1 MSMDSDM
8 DVSRKLIGLFMLL
21 SGSCVNSISHSKIT
35 NMYLKDTICIFV
47 FDDVLKHSG
56 QSFKE
61 KPLVFRV
68 FLQNPKLCPVS
79 TLVQYSDIRLSRSY
93 DTALFLIT
101 VMPYKGASSDTV
113 ALWIKNTMQETETNF
128 FSPHSCR
135 LAATSNVDASGTSI
149 TTILQSASWPG
160 SSFFKKCI

>member
-1 MSMDSDM
+1 MSTDSDM
-8 DVSRKLIGLFMLL
+8 DVSRKLICLFMLL

-35 NMYLKDTICIFV
+35 NMYLKDTECIFV
-47 FDDVLKHSG
+47 FDVLKHFG

-79 TLVQYSDIRLSRSY
+79 TLVQYLDIRLSRSY

-101 VMPYKGASSDTV
+101 VMPYKGASSDTI
-113 ALWIKNTMQETETNF
+113 AHWKKNTILETGINTGIFHPIIADLLPNSWETQMF
-128 FSPHSCR
+128 KGKTFLR
-135 LAATSNVDASGTSI
+135 LYSKKEI
-149 TTILQSASWPG
+149 YILQNQ
-160 SSFFKKCI
+160 

>member
-1 MSMDSDM
+1 
-8 DVSRKLIGLFMLL
+8 MLL
-21 SGSCVNSISHSKIT
+21 SSSCVNSISHSKIT
-35 NMYLKDTICIFV
+35 NIYLKDTECIFV

-61 KPLVFRV
+61 KPLVCRV
-68 FLQNPKLCPVS
+68 FLQNPQLCPVS
-79 TLVQYSDIRLSRSY
+79 TLVQYLDTSLSRSY

-101 VMPYKGASSDTV
+101 VMPYKGASSDTI
-113 ALWIKNTMQETETNF
+113 ALWIKNTMQETETNTGL

-149 TTILQSASWPG
+149 TTILQSASWSR
-160 SSFFKKCI
+160 SSTFKKCI